1 MTTLTITGEQ
11 MGSNKPWIARI
22 TGPDPKY
29 RLARAFEAGV
39 RDYGAANSVG
49 SRGISTT
56 WVLADGVYEISIPKS
71 SHSIDRYFAEVKDGQ
86 LQRLT
91 AAEVI
96 KLVTKGTGGRYEGTA
111 RFPGRGNRG
120 S

>member
-1 MTTLTITGEQ
+1 MTTITITGEQ
-11 MGSNKPWIARI
+11 IGGNKPWIARI

-29 RLARAFEAGV
+29 RLARAFEAGI
-39 RDYGAANSVG
+39 RDYGGAVG

-71 SHSIDRYFAEVKDGQ
+71 SKSIDRYFAEVKDGQ
-86 LQRLT
+86 IQRLT

-96 KLVTKGTGGRYEGTA
+96 KMVTQATGG
-111 RFPGRGNRG
+111 
-120 S
+120 

>member
-1 MTTLTITGEQ
+1 MITITITGEQ
-11 MGSNKPWIARI
+11 IGSNKPWIARI

-49 SRGISTT
+49 SRGIRTT
-56 WVLADGVYEISIPKS
+56 WLLADGVYEISLPQS
-71 SHSIDRYFAEVKDGQ
+71 PESTDRYFA
-86 LQRLT
+86 
-91 AAEVI
+91 
-96 KLVTKGTGGRYEGTA
+96 
-111 RFPGRGNRG
+111 RGNRG